1 MADYAISN
9 VARRVVYTNTGV
21 GPYSFTFEVLANTD
35 IAVYRGST
43 LLTLTTDYSVTIN
56 ANGTG
61 SITLVTAGTGNIAIV
76 GARAIQRTSDYTTGG
91 DLFASTLNTDLDSQT
106 IYAQQVAETAERSIK
121 APAIDPTDI
130 NMTLPSRDS
139 RANKYLAFD
148 NNGNP
153 IASPGSSATS
163 NDVQS
168 AIENG
173 IFIFKNRIIN
183 GNFLIDQKQAGASK
197 SITGT
202 AGSTT
207 DFIGDRW
214 VTSNQVG
221 YATSISMQVVSD
233 APTGFTKSL
242 KLTVTALGSYNFIWT
257 SQTIEGNN
265 ISDFAF
271 GTSAAKNL
279 MLSFWVKS
287 SRTGMFGGNIN
298 NAAATP
304 ARSYVFSYTINA
316 ANTWEFKTVSIPKE
330 TSGTWRSDHLAGMN
344 VYFSHAATTTATA
357 GSWYPTTYNG
367 AAGQTNIVSYSGA
380 TWQITGVQLEV
391 GSYNTT
397 FNYRPI
403 TVEQNLCNRYYYK
416 IFPQDYPKMLLANGY
431 RRGTSGASF
440 TLDFP
445 EKMRVVPLLEVNSTT
460 DNYAVVYFDTTPNL
474 SITAAPTINSYSTS
488 STGVVDVT
496 TTTTMT
502 AGGNNLSLITNL
514 ATSFIAFNAE
524 Y

>member
-21 GPYSFTFEVLANTD
+21 GPYAFTFEILANTD

-153 IASPGSSATS
+153 IASAGSSATS

-173 IFIFKNRIIN
+173 ISLFKNRLIN

-197 SITGT
+197 LLTGT
-202 AGSTT
+202 FGSTT

-221 YATSISMQVVSD
+221 YSTQLTMQVVSD
-233 APTGFTKSL
+233 APTGFNKSL
-242 KLTVTALGSYNFIWT
+242 KLTVTTSGSYNFLWT
-257 SQTIEGNN
+257 AQTIEGNN
-265 ISDFAF
+265 IYDFSF
-271 GTSAAKNL
+271 GTTSAKNL

-287 SRTGMFGGNIN
+287 SRTGTFGGNIN
-298 NAAATP
+298 NAGASPT
-304 ARSYVFSYTINA
+304 RSYVFSYTINT
-316 ANTWEFKTVSIPKE
+316 ANTWEFKTVSIPGE

-344 VYFSHAATTTATA
+344 VYFSHGATTTATA
-357 GSWYPTTYNG
+357 GAWYPTTYNG

-380 TWQITGVQLEV
+380 TWQITGIQLEV

-403 TVEQNLCNRYYYK
+403 TVEQSLCNRYYYK
-416 IFPQDYPKMLLANGY
+416 IYPQDYPKILLANGY
-431 RRGTSGASF
+431 VKQTTTASF
-440 TLDFP
+440 TVDFP
-445 EKMRVVPLLEVNSTT
+445 DKMRVAPSLEVNSTT
-460 DNYAVVYFDTTPNL
+460 DNYSVVYFNNTPL
-474 SITAAPTINSYSTS
+474 SITAVPTLNSYTTN
-488 STGVVDVT
+488 STGVIDAT
-496 TTTTMT
+496 TSTTMT
-502 AGGNNLSLITNL
+502 GGGNNLSLITNL